1 MGVATSTT
9 HFSTDIVVKDQPAW
23 IGFTHQGEGDMSIDN
38 LRIEKLDPR
47 PVSVTS
53 TQAAVFPDACKPTPN
68 RSNRRN
74 PRLPLRRHPAPPKPL
89 EPVTAPTVMPC
100 LVPEQTAPGSASA
113 VPRRHRQQLLWVS
126 PVKADDDRLRVHAMP

>member
-47 PVSVTS
+47 PASATS
-53 TQAAVFPDACKPTPN
+53 TQAAVFPDACKPAPRTDPTGATLGFRSDDIRLLPSLWN
-68 RSNRRN
+68 R
-74 PRLPLRRHPAPPKPL
+74 
-89 EPVTAPTVMPC
+89 
-100 LVPEQTAPGSASA
+100 
-113 VPRRHRQQLLWVS
+113 
-126 PVKADDDRLRVHAMP
+126 